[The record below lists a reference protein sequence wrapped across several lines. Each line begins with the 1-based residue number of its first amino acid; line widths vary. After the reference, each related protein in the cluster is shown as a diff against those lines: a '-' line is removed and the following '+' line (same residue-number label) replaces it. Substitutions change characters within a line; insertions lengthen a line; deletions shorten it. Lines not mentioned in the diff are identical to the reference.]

1 MKQIQE
7 EHISIFHQPKFN
19 SICGKTHCKAK
30 KLDKRMSKVPQ
41 YVLNKAARRRMMEQ
55 RQ

>member
-7 EHISIFHQPKFN
+7 EQISIFHQPKLN
-19 SICGKTHCKAK
+19 SVCGKTPFKAK

-55 RQ
+55 HQ